1 MRMIKIFNSSFISI
15 WKWVAFWMIFLGTAF
30 QLYGDK
36 AKVPNDIR
44 WIRQSLEY
52 ERLCEQVYQRSTV
65 QILKV
70 LKKES
75 KKKNLALVVDLD
87 ETVLNNSLY
96 QVERWQ
102 AGLTFTQ
109 DSWSDWVNRKE
120 AGLVPGAKEFLS
132 TVRKKGVRVVFLSN
146 RMNHNLE
153 PTRGN
158 LRLLGVLDPRDLFLL
173 RLDKNDL
180 KEVRRKEVTDGTG
193 RMKKVGPLHVIGYVG
208 DQMGDFPSD
217 RKQEFGKTNFLLPNP
232 MYGKW

>member
-1 MRMIKIFNSSFISI
+1 MISKSKFGILISFL
-15 WKWVAFWMIFLGTAF
+15 FLTGPA
-30 QLYGDK
+30 LVVGGEK
-36 AKVPNDIR
+36 LPNDVR
-44 WIRQSLEY
+44 WVRQSAEH
-52 ERLCEQVYQRSTV
+52 RTLCEQVFRQATV
-65 QILKV
+65 AILRQVKME
-70 LKKES
+70 KGS
-75 KKKNLALVVDLD
+75 KNLAVVVDLD
-87 ETVLNNSLY
+87 ETVLDNSLY
-96 QVERWQ
+96 QVERWK
-102 AGLTFTQ
+102 AGLSFTQ

-120 AGLVPGAKEFLS
+120 AGLVPGAKAFLS

-153 PTRGN
+153 PTREN
-158 LRLLGVLDPRDLFLL
+158 LRLLGVLDPNDLFLL

-217 RKQEFGKTNFLLPNP
+217 VSKEFGRINFILPNP

>member
-1 MRMIKIFNSSFISI
+1 MISKSKFGILISFL
-15 WKWVAFWMIFLGTAF
+15 FLTGPA
-30 QLYGDK
+30 LVVGGGK
-36 AKVPNDIR
+36 LPNDVR
-44 WIRQSLEY
+44 WVRQSAEH
-52 ERLCEQVYQRSTV
+52 RTLCEQLFRQATV
-65 QILKV
+65 AILRQVKME
-70 LKKES
+70 KGS
-75 KKKNLALVVDLD
+75 KNLAVVVDLD
-87 ETVLNNSLY
+87 ETVLDNSLY
-96 QVERWQ
+96 QVERWK
-102 AGLTFTQ
+102 AGLSFTQ

-120 AGLVPGAKEFLS
+120 AGLVPGAKAFLS

-158 LRLLGVLDPRDLFLL
+158 LQALGVLDPKDLFLL

-193 RMKKVGPLHVIGYVG
+193 RMKKVGPLHVIGYLG

-217 RKQEFGKTNFLLPNP
+217 VSKEFGRINFLLPNP

>member
-1 MRMIKIFNSSFISI
+1 M
-15 WKWVAFWMIFLGTAF
+15 
-30 QLYGDK
+30 
-36 AKVPNDIR
+36 PNDVR
-44 WIRQSLEY
+44 WVRQSAEY
-52 ERLCEQVYQRSTV
+52 KTLCEQLFRQATGA
-65 QILKV
+65 ILRQVKME
-70 LKKES
+70 KGS
-75 KKKNLALVVDLD
+75 KNLAVVVDLD
-87 ETVLNNSLY
+87 ETVLDNSLY
-96 QVERWQ
+96 QVERWK
-102 AGLTFTQ
+102 AGLSFTQ

-153 PTRGN
+153 PTREN
-158 LRLLGVLDPRDLFLL
+158 LRLLGVLDPKDLFLL

-217 RKQEFGKTNFLLPNP
+217 VSKEFGRINFILPNP

>member
-15 WKWVAFWMIFLGTAF
+15 LKRVAFWMIFLGLAF

-36 AKVPNDIR
+36 EKVPNDIR

-75 KKKNLALVVDLD
+75 KKQNLAVVVDLD

-102 AGLTFTQ
+102 AGLSFTQ
-109 DSWSDWVNRKE
+109 DSWSEWVNRKE
-120 AGLVPGAKEFLS
+120 AGLVPGVKEFLS
-132 TVRKKGVRVVFLSN
+132 AVRKKGVRVVFLSN

-153 PTRGN
+153 PTREN
-158 LRLLGVLDPRDLFLL
+158 LRLLGVLDPNDLFLL

-193 RMKKVGPLHVIGYVG
+193 RMKKIGPLNVIGYVG
-208 DQMGDFPSD
+208 DQMGDFPSGQ
-217 RKQEFGKTNFLLPNP
+217 KKEFGKTNFLLPNP